1 MRPTPWK
8 IAASLLIGFS
18 GALLASAAD
27 VDKAQVPVKLN
38 VKLGL
43 WEVATQANI
52 SGMPQMMP
60 DEMMAKLTP
69 EQRTRMQAAMQASM
83 ADMAKPKRA
92 KHCVTAEKLARGMDL
107 EGRDRQN
114 CQRKIVTNS
123 SSELE
128 INEACTEADGT
139 SVMDEH
145 IRLAGS
151 LLGAAE
157 QMAGTVHYVRNSGGK
172 TMTVDS
178 NIQGQWLGSS
188 CGDVKDYQIEK

>member
-1 MRPTPWK
+1 MRPKHWN
-8 IAASLLIGFS
+8 IAGGLIAGLAVTLLS
-18 GALLASAAD
+18 SAAD
-27 VDKAQVPVKLN
+27 VGKPAEPVKLN

-60 DEMMAKLTP
+60 DEMLAKLTP
-69 EQRTRMQAAMQASM
+69 EQRARMQAAMQASM
-83 ADMAKPKRA
+83 ADIAKPKRA
-92 KHCVTAEKLARGMDL
+92 KHCLTAEKLARGWDL
-107 EGRDRQN
+107 ERQNRQN

-128 INEACTEADGT
+128 IQESCTEADGT

-145 IRLAGS
+145 FQLASS

-178 NIQGQWLGSS
+178 NVKGQWLGAS
-188 CGDVKDYQIEK
+188 CGDVKDYQLEK